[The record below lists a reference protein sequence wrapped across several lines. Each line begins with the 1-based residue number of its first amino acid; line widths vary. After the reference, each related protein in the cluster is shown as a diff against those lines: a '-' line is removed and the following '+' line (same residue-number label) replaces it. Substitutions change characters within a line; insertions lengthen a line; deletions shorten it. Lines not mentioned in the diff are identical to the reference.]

1 MALWQE
7 TITLITPRNKAV
19 EQRISQQWQDKA
31 LYGTYGKLVDMVAQ
45 YASATET
52 PSEDVLPTPKPCMII
67 AAADHG
73 IARVGVSAY
82 PIETTIGMTKN
93 YLIPKGAGANALA
106 NYCGADMDVVDMG
119 IAADMSGV
127 PGLRHHKIAFG
138 TKNFLEEPA
147 MTKEQAIQGIETG
160 IALVKEKIEAGY
172 NAFLV
177 GEMGIANTTSS
188 ALMVAKFAGL
198 TADEATGRGSN
209 ISDERMKVKQ
219 KVVHDTLVKYEYID
233 KTDGL
238 GILQAV
244 GGFEFACIVGIILG
258 AAAHKALVVIDG
270 FNTTAC
276 ALVAQSLAP
285 ASREYVMA
293 SHLSAEKAH
302 VQALKALQL
311 DAYINLGLCLGEASG
326 GSVQMK
332 MLSLAVGMYNTV
344 VKGQVERASTK
355 VFVDP
360 RRTVVDPGKAFV
372 APSEEA
378 VTPVEEDEHPEQMKV
393 PPLSSEAAQ
402 ACRKRIDCLTKPI
415 YSLAQLEVMA
425 ERLAGMYAV
434 NQPQEMKKAIL
445 VFGADHAIDG
455 PQNHTKGTESVAV
468 WQELLA
474 NHGATNAVASALGA
488 PVVAVDVGLEAEM
501 QQRVKGTQ
509 GSYFFARKEAME
521 AETVLAAMEAG
532 KLAVRKVF
540 AEGVQAIGLGNVG
553 ERAFLS
559 ALAVTAGVTK
569 YPLSRLLTAN
579 ECTLSIQEKAARLE
593 MTLQRYGLETIVEHR
608 AESILKSV
616 GSPDIAAM
624 VGAIL
629 EAASC
634 RMAIVFDN
642 AVTGAAVLLAKEI
655 EADVMN
661 YMFPSVMYE
670 DPIHQ
675 SQMEYLGVKGFLQ
688 YDFTVEEGLGSAL
701 GLSLLDASLHML
713 NDMKTFDE
721 AAVVAAEDGPGNG
734 KQV

>member
-19 EQRISQQWQDKA
+19 EQRISQQWQDKT

-45 YASATET
+45 YASATEA
-52 PSEDVLPTPKPCMII
+52 PVEDVLPSPKPCMII
-67 AAADHG
+67 AASDHG

-106 NYCGADMDVVDMG
+106 NYCGADMEVVDMG
-119 IAADMSGV
+119 IAADMSDV

-160 IALVKEKIEAGY
+160 IALVTEKIDAGY

-233 KTDGL
+233 KTDGF

-258 AAAHKALVVIDG
+258 AAAYKALVVIDG

-332 MLSLAVGMYNTV
+332 MLGLAVGMYNTV
-344 VKGQVERASTK
+344 VKGHVERASA
-355 VFVDP
+355 
-360 RRTVVDPGKAFV
+360 KAFV
-372 APSEEA
+372 TSREA
-378 VTPVEEDEHPEQMKV
+378 DVTPRNADVTSTEERNQQEPMNV

-455 PQNHTKGTESVAV
+455 PQNHTKGGESVAV
-468 WQELLA
+468 WQALLA
-474 NHGATNAVASALGA
+474 NHGATNAVASSLGA
-488 PVVAVDVGLEAEM
+488 QVVAVDVGLEAATK
-501 QQRVKGTQ
+501 QRVKGTQ
-509 GSYFFARKEAME
+509 GSHFFAREEAMG
-521 AETVLAAMEAG
+521 AETLLAAMQAG

-569 YPLSRLLTAN
+569 YPLSRLLTTN
-579 ECTLSIQEKAARLE
+579 ECTLSVQEKAERLE
-593 MTLQRYGLETIVEHR
+593 MTLQRYGLGTIEEHR
-608 AESILKSV
+608 AEAILRSV

-624 VGAIL
+624 VGAVL

-642 AVTGAAVLLAKEI
+642 AVTGAAVLLAREI
-655 EADVMN
+655 DADVMN
-661 YMFPSVMYE
+661 YIFPSVMYE
-670 DPIHQ
+670 EPIHQ

-734 KQV
+734 KQI